1 MASYRSKALL
11 ALQCST
17 LHASIRTVAVLLFG
31 IVSLGC
37 SNFAIDSWKANM
49 ADYGQNYCDSG
60 DNYYDGARVYYQIA
74 DYTGHVQWT
83 RCAENAVKAY
93 RDGYLKP
100 NRFAAAGWMIFP
112 HGLLMH
118 YQRTGD
124 TSSKEALVGMA
135 TNSAFARHETD
146 PYMVRIDGS
155 REVAYNIESKL
166 LAESVGYNDRAE
178 VQRLVG
184 LAMGHYDQWFI
195 SRTAEYVR
203 PFMAAL
209 TAEALILWHEKTQDP
224 KVLPLLKTG
233 ADWMWDHMWVSGID
247 TFKYTD
253 KKMPH
258 GGEDPTPD
266 LNLLVVPLYGWL
278 YKMTG
283 DDKYRERGDKIFAA
297 GVLGGYLNDP
307 KHFNQNYRW
316 SFDYVKWGGS
326 QRKP

>member
-1 MASYRSKALL
+1 MALCSSKIPLWL
-11 ALQCST
+11 PCSALQKSMQ
-17 LHASIRTVAVLLFG
+17 IVAVLLAG
-31 IVSLGC
+31 TISIGC
-37 SNFAIDSWKANM
+37 SSLPIDSWKANM
-49 ADYGQNYCDSG
+49 ETYGQTYCDSG
-60 DNYYDGARVYYQIA
+60 DNYYDAARVFYQIA
-74 DYTGHVQWT
+74 DYTGGVKWS
-83 RCAENAVKAY
+83 RCAEHAVKAY

-100 NRFAAAGWMIFP
+100 NQFKAAGWMIFP

-118 YQRTGD
+118 YERTGD
-124 TSSKEALVGMA
+124 ASSKEALIGMA
-135 TNSAFARHETD
+135 TNAAFAHHEVD

-166 LAESVGYNDRAE
+166 LAEAVGYNDRAE

-209 TAEALILWHEKTQDP
+209 TAEALILWHEKTHDP

-247 TFKYTD
+247 AFKYTD
-253 KKMPH
+253 KQMSH
-258 GGEDPTPD
+258 GGTEPAPD
-266 LNLLVVPLYGWL
+266 LNLLIVPLYGWL

-283 DDKYRERGDKIFAA
+283 DDKYCERGDKIFAA
-297 GVLGGYLNDP
+297 GVLGAQLNDP

-316 SFDYVKWGGS
+316 SFDYVKWREG
-326 QRKP
+326 RER